1 MQARKFI
8 NNMIKKKLHYENCN
22 EIYDFMTQA
31 LTDKDIS
38 LLQPDLL
45 AENPS
50 DFKFSFCFGAKI
62 IIKSYW

>member
-1 MQARKFI
+1 
-8 NNMIKKKLHYENCN
+8 MIKKKLHYENCN

-50 DFKFSFCFGAKI
+50 DFKFSFSFGAKI
-62 IIKSYW
+62 RI